1 MKKPY
6 SPSGTGKKPAAPTR
20 KTLRPAPVKG
30 LQNKLVPSPLKKLT
44 QTPKR
49 VTPALASAAAKKE
62 ALKRFRPNK

>member
-6 SPSGTGKKPAAPTR
+6 SPSGADRKPAAPTR
-20 KTLRPAPVKG
+20 KTQPAPVKG
-30 LQNKLVPSPLKKLT
+30 LQNKLVPSAVKKLT

-62 ALKRFRPNK
+62 ALKRFRPNR